1 VIREL
6 GELIRARCE
15 LRVFLELLKPMVLDE
30 LLKLSHAARLERK
43 LAQSLLEVRVR
54 STQLLRYLHRVD
66 RALLITSS
74 VGATAGEQQADA
86 ATAAAGATAADATA
100 AEATAAAHDHPAEA
114 TATAAAA
121 AARAAT
127 AAHAGA
133 AGSHHRTL

>member
-1 VIREL
+1 VISEL

-15 LRVFLELLKPMVLDE
+15 LRVFLELLEPMVLDE

-43 LAQSLLEVRVR
+43 LAQSLLEVRLR

-114 TATAAAA
+114 TAAAAA